1 MTQTDP
7 TVAQPTPGAISSWLA
22 DRVAH
27 YLQEPAG
34 EIDHDRPLI
43 EYGLDS
49 VYAVALCGDIADVWG
64 PSLDPAVI
72 WDVDTIAKLAGHL
85 GALLSA
91 TPAERSTR

>member
-7 TVAQPTPGAISSWLA
+7 TPLRPGPSSIRSWLA
-22 DRVAH
+22 DRVGY

-34 EIDHDRPLI
+34 RIDHERPLI

-49 VYAVALCGDIADVWG
+49 VYAVALCGEIADVWG

-72 WDVDTIAKLAGHL
+72 WDVDTIAKLADHV
-85 GALLSA
+85 GAQL
-91 TPAERSTR
+91 PDGRAERDAR